1 MNKNR
6 QLAINMA
13 ASFIAYFV
21 SMGINFF
28 LSPYI
33 VNHIG
38 VDAYGFVG
46 LANNFISYASLITIA
61 LNSLAGRFVTVKIY
75 EKDMEGANRYFSSVF
90 FANAV
95 ITAFMGILAAV
106 ILIYLEYLI
115 QIPSSIFW
123 DVKIL
128 FAVLFANCL
137 IGTFTSVFTIAT
149 FATNKLYLNSM
160 RQIESNIIRAVLTVL
175 LFVIFSPKI
184 CYIGITALVM
194 GVYVVIFNIY
204 YTKKLLPGIRVSRK
218 YFDFNAVW
226 ELIRSGVWN
235 LITRLGQLLM
245 DGLDLLISNLFIS
258 AMAMGVLS
266 IAKMIP
272 MAITGIVGM
281 LANIFS
287 PNFTILYAEKKK
299 DELLAAVKQSM
310 KIMGIITNIPIIILI
325 VCGQEFFSLW
335 QPTQDAEQL
344 QILSILICGC
354 IIVSGGVNCIYNI
367 FTVVNKLI
375 INAIIVIVSG
385 VLNVGLV
392 FLALKTTNL
401 GIYAIAGISTLLS
414 ILRNLIFTVPYGAHC
429 LKQKWYT
436 FYPALLRPIFFVL
449 FSCILGQVICDCI
462 PFYGWG
468 ALVLKSCL
476 MVGLAILVGLFV
488 ILNKHDRQ
496 LIYSK
501 IKKGGS
507 T

>member
-160 RQIESNIIRAVLTVL
+160 RQIESNIIRAALTVL

-194 GVYVVIFNIY
+194 GVYVIIFNIY

-258 AMAMGVLS
+258 ATAMGVLS

-272 MAITGIVGM
+272 MAIAGIVGM

-344 QILSILICGC
+344 QILSILTCSGLIL
-354 IIVSGGVNCIYNI
+354 SGGINCIFNI
-367 FTVVNKLI
+367 FTVVNKLKMNSI
-375 INAIIVIVSG
+375 TVCVCGLLNAVLVYILLRSTNLGLYAVAGVSSILAIIKNLIFIIPYGAFCLKEKWYAFYPATIRPVIFVLCSSFLGCLIGRITPFAGWLNLFFMGIVTVIVS
-385 VLNVGLV
+385 V
-392 FLALKTTNL
+392 
-401 GIYAIAGISTLLS
+401 AI
-414 ILRNLIFTVPYGAHC
+414 
-429 LKQKWYT
+429 
-436 FYPALLRPIFFVL
+436 
-449 FSCILGQVICDCI
+449 
-462 PFYGWG
+462 GW
-468 ALVLKSCL
+468 
-476 MVGLAILVGLFV
+476 FV
-488 ILNKHDRQ
+488 ILNKGDRKY
-496 LIYSK
+496 IYSC
-501 IKKGGS
+501 IKKGR
-507 T
+507 TA